1 MTVIHSNDVPDSSLL
16 GSDNQELNAGG
27 LCTIQDLEVGDIGL
41 PTKAWD
47 GEESM
52 QVKFLQFLDALLTQ
66 SPGLTTIERE
76 GITTA
81 L

>member
-1 MTVIHSNDVPDSSLL
+1 MVIHSNDVSDSSHL

-27 LCTIQDLEVGDIGL
+27 LRTIQDLQIGDTGL
-41 PTKAWD
+41 PTKARD
-47 GEESM
+47 GAESM
-52 QVKFLQFLDALLTQ
+52 QVKFLRFLDAPLTQ